1 VTAVRQAAG
10 GGTGPHGL
18 RGLRVLVLGGSG
30 FLGGRAARS
39 LALAGAD
46 VTSVSRGGGPP
57 LGPGGP
63 QVTALRLDLAA
74 MGPRMLRDFLAA
86 RAPAVVVNA
95 VGQVWG
101 GEGGMADLNDRLVA
115 DLVATLPARTRLVQL
130 GSSLEYGPV
139 TGTAPVHETRRPA
152 PDTVYART
160 KLRGTEHV
168 LRASRDGRLDGAVLR
183 VANVSGPG
191 APGLLGS
198 VARWIAERSAE
209 QPPPGGH
216 VLRLGPLLAARDFVD
231 VRDVGD
237 AVVRAVAARPGRIR
251 GRVVNIGGGRA
262 VPVDR
267 LVDRLLELS
276 GLPVR
281 REAAGGANGSP
292 RSSAA
297 WQQLDIDRARR
308 LLGWVPRHALD
319 QSLRDMLAAPDPARG
334 HDGVTGPQ
342 NPYRLEESK

>member
-1 VTAVRQAAG
+1 MSALQPAAG
-10 GGTGPHGL
+10 GGPGL
-18 RGLRVLVLGGSG
+18 NGLRVLVLGGSG
-30 FLGGRAARS
+30 FLGGQAARS
-39 LALAGAD
+39 LALAGAE
-46 VTSVSRGGGPP
+46 VTSVSRGGW
-57 LGPGGP
+57 LP
-63 QVTALRLDLAA
+63 QAARGAPVTSVRLDLAA
-74 MGPRMLRDFLAA
+74 MGPRTLRDFFAA
-86 RAPAVVVNA
+86 RAPAAVVNA

-101 GEGGMADLNDRLVA
+101 TGEGSMVDLNDRLVA
-115 DLVATLPARTRLVQL
+115 DLVATLGPRTRLVQL

-139 TGTAPVHETRRPA
+139 TGRPAPVHETRRPA

-168 LRASRDGRLDGAVLR
+168 LRAAREGRLDGVVLR

-198 VARWIAERSAE
+198 VVRWLAERSAE

-231 VRDVGD
+231 IRDVGD
-237 AVVRAVAARPGRIR
+237 AVVRAVAAGPGKVG

-262 VPVDR
+262 VPVRR

-276 GLPVR
+276 GLPAR
-281 REAAGGANGSP
+281 LETTGDPGGSP

-319 QSLRDMLAAPDPARG
+319 QSLRDMLVAPDPACG
-334 HDGVTGPQ
+334 HDGATRSQDPSE
-342 NPYRLEESK
+342 LEESK